1 MKSHFCAPCLTLR
14 KRLKEIR
21 KWPIE
26 YYAVSVIAWAHQHN
40 CLVQVGR
47 GGNMKQAK
55 HKRGSKKKDE
65 IILFPNSSK
74 VTIHFPASKHVNSI
88 FYLPSQ
94 IT

>member
-1 MKSHFCAPCLTLR
+1 MNGCASSLTLR
-14 KRLKEIR
+14 ERFQEIG

-47 GGNMKQAK
+47 GGNMKQGK

-65 IILFPNSSK
+65 IILFPNS
-74 VTIHFPASKHVNSI
+74 F
-88 FYLPSQ
+88 
-94 IT
+94 